1 MPDARV
7 ALVTTG
13 PRPEIATDHDLP
25 PLLAALHETG
35 VAAES
40 AAWDDPDVD
49 WAGFDLVLIRSTWD
63 YTWRREAFLDWAE
76 RCARMTTLL
85 NPPPV
90 VRWSSDK
97 FYLARLAEAGV
108 PAVRTRYLAP
118 GAAVEPAAVLPADHE
133 YVIKPAVGAGARYAA
148 RYRAGDRDT
157 ALRHIG
163 HMHAEGVTAM
173 VQPYMARIETGGE
186 RALVFLGGTFLHA
199 VRKKAVLGTGVPFDH
214 RKVAH
219 PGLEPWVPT
228 AREREV
234 AERALA
240 VVPHAE
246 DVFYARVDLVDDDA
260 GRPVVMELELIEPN
274 LFLFVRPA
282 SLPVVAQAVAAR
294 ARDARRAPGQPVA
307 GHI

>member
-1 MPDARV
+1 MP
-7 ALVTTG
+7 L
-13 PRPEIATDHDLP
+13 
-25 PLLAALHETG
+25 LLAALNETG

-40 AAWDDPDVD
+40 AEWDDPAVD

-63 YTWRREAFLDWAE
+63 YTWRTEAFLEWVE
-76 RCARMTTLL
+76 RCSRLTTLL

-97 FYLARLAEAGV
+97 FYLSRLTEAHV
-108 PAVRTRYLAP
+108 PAVPTRYLAP
-118 GAAVEPAAVLPADHE
+118 GAAVEAAAVLPSDHE

-157 ALRHIG
+157 AVRHIG
-163 HMHAEGVTAM
+163 HMHAEGITAM

-186 RALVFLGGTFLHA
+186 RALVFFGGSFLHA
-199 VRKKAVLGTGVPFDH
+199 IRKKAVLGADVPFDQ

-234 AERALA
+234 AESALA
-240 VVPHAE
+240 VVPHSGE
-246 DVFYARVDLVDDDA
+246 LFYARVDLVDDDE

-274 LFLFVRPA
+274 LFLSVQPA
-282 SLPVVAQAVAAR
+282 SLPVVTGAIAAR
-294 ARDARRAPGQPVA
+294 ARDARRLPGQPVA
-307 GHI
+307 EHI